1 MAAFSDR
8 IKHAWNAFLS
18 RDPTEYKPTDL
29 GMISSYRPDRP
40 RLTHGNKESIV
51 NAIYN
56 RISIDVCSIDI
67 RHVRVDDDDRYTETI
82 KSSLNECLT
91 KEANI
96 DQTGKQLIQDIV
108 LSMFDEGCVAVVPTD
123 TSVNPRITNS
133 YDILT
138 LRTGKIIEWHPKH
151 VRVRVYN
158 ERTGTKDELLLPKER
173 VAIIENPFYSVMNE
187 PNSTLQR
194 LIRAI
199 NRMDLVNE
207 QNSSGKLDLIIQL
220 PYVIRN
226 DARKEQADKRR
237 KEIESQLVGSK
248 YGIAYTDGTEHIT
261 QLNRSVE
268 NNLWT
273 QVKDLTDMLYAQL
286 GLTPEVFNGTADD
299 AVMTSYFSRTISPIL
314 CAITEEMERKFL
326 TQTARTQGQAIRFF
340 RDPFGL
346 VPVEKIAEIADK
358 FTRNEIA
365 SSNEMRT
372 AIGWKPVLDPRAD
385 ELRNKNINQSS
396 EEQAVNA
403 GFGGMDQSL
412 NPEPEQEL
420 PV

>member
-1 MAAFSDR
+1 MPAFSER
-8 IKHAWNAFLS
+8 IKHAWNAFMS
-18 RDPTEYKPTDL
+18 REPTSFKDV
-29 GMISSYRPDRP
+29 GNVSSFRPDRP

-51 NAIYN
+51 NSIYN
-56 RISIDVCSIDI
+56 RISIDVCSIDV
-67 RHVRVDDDDRYTETI
+67 RHVRVDEDDRYIETI
-82 KSSLNECLT
+82 KSTLNECLT

-123 TSVNPRITNS
+123 ASSNIISNSS
-133 YDILT
+133 YDIYT
-138 LRTGKIIEWHPKH
+138 LRTGKIIEWYPRQVK
-151 VRVRVYN
+151 VRLYN
-158 ERTGTKDELLLPKER
+158 EKKGIKEDITLPKEKI
-173 VAIIENPFYSVMNE
+173 AIIENPFYSVMNE

-199 NRMDLVNE
+199 NRMDLINE

-220 PYVIRN
+220 PYIVKTE
-226 DARKEQADKRR
+226 ARKEQAERRR

-273 QVKDLTDMLYAQL
+273 QVKDLTEMLYSQL
-286 GLTPEVFNGTADD
+286 GITPGVFDGTADD
-299 AVMTSYFSRTISPIL
+299 QAMTNYYSRTISPIL
-314 CAITEEMERKFL
+314 SAITEEMERKFL
-326 TQTARTQGQAIRFF
+326 TRTARTQGQAIKFF
-340 RDPFGL
+340 RDPFEL

-396 EEQAVNA
+396 EEQPANIMA
-403 GFGGMDQSL
+403 EENQF
-412 NPEPEQEL
+412 PEQEDVRQNL
-420 PV
+420 